1 VVQCVYQYGKLE
13 LYGTEEDLDVVA
25 RVGEGLDGKVANFRV
40 YDKYLHE
47 EQALELW
54 DCPKGPVREG
64 GVVGRRAQGSLRGG
78 HDGTGGEVRGV
89 GRGGRDGGV
98 STEGDDR

>member
-1 VVQCVYQYGKLE
+1 
-13 LYGTEEDLDVVA
+13 VVA

-54 DCPKGPVREG
+54 DAQKDQFGRAESSVVVHKGR
-64 GVVGRRAQGSLRGG
+64 L
-78 HDGTGGEVRGV
+78 GV
-89 GRGGRDGGV
+89 GTTEPEGRFAVLDEAGEMGEFPPRAMTARGDVHGGAW
-98 STEGDDR
+98 GF